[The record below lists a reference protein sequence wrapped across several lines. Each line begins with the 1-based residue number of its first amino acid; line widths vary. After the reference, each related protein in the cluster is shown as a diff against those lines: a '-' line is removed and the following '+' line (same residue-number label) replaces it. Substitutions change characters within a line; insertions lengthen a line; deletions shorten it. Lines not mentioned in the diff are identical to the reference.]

1 MYGAFQG
8 CANLT
13 INASDAPDLTAVS
26 DLSFMFS
33 GATAFDSDIGGWD
46 VNHVQSFSLMFYGA
60 TSFNQPLNS
69 WDVSAAT
76 DMYGVFW
83 HATSFNQPLNSWDV
97 SAVRGMG
104 EMFSEAS
111 SFNQDISGWDTTSA
125 TNMKDMFSQASSFN
139 QDISGWDI
147 SNVASIEGMFYQ
159 AGKFNQPIGA
169 WDTSSVTNMRYIF
182 YHADDFNQNISN
194 WDVSN
199 ISNVTSMQAMFYSTS
214 MSSTNYD
221 LLLKGWSTQPLQS
234 GIYLDMGDDY
244 DINYCAA
251 GPERASIISNYNWTI
266 RDGGQECPSLLSYQ
280 KVFTEKNTNDGS
292 IDNSRSSYGE
302 DEYGNSLSSALN
314 IMGGEIGVFSA
325 KNFIEGADYTSTNV
339 PAGLSLDISGAGI
352 SGYGVRVSLNGNAT
366 SHAAGIDDASDITIT
381 FLDSAFDYVPANL
394 IQNNP
399 QVGFSIEFTD
409 EEETSAPTNISLSNS
424 SINENTPPPGDIGTL
439 TTEDPDSADTFTY
452 TLDCDSSAPDDSSF
466 LIDTD
471 QLKLNL
477 SADYE
482 NKNSYNVCIRSTDQ
496 TGKSYQ
502 KNFTIDINDL
512 DESQPIPQTDFSLSI
527 SLLQTGEIKAGD
539 TVTYKYTV
547 KNEGPNDAEL
557 IGGLYIITP
566 PEFTVG
572 TIDKPVQS
580 PDPIGPM
587 PVSSVGLS
595 VISSSYPGYNFV
607 IFESESDPSHTVFTS
622 GVSETF
628 TITGNANTD
637 FTNNQTT
644 TRAIYGNADY
654 EDTEAIALNTAIQ
667 SNQDFFLLPGNN
679 VAHHT
684 YTHGL
689 SNPPTNPTNPFV
701 NFTPKPASTGHPLA
715 STGGIVASLSFI
727 SGTLLMIGALFTY
740 AKRGIQ

>member
-104 EMFSEAS
+104 EMFSE
-111 SFNQDISGWDTTSA
+111 
-125 TNMKDMFSQASSFN
+125 ASSFN

>member
-1 MYGAFQG
+1 MRDKDKLLTVEQWGSYGWSSMRYAFWD
-8 CANLT
+8 CTNLE
-13 INASDAPDLTAVS
+13 INANDAPDLSYVT
-26 DLSFMFS
+26 DMRYMF
-33 GATAFDSDIGGWD
+33 TDISSINSNISGWD
-46 VNHVQSFSLMFYGA
+46 VSHVRQFDYLFLGLS
-60 TSFNQPLNS
+60 SFNQPLNN
-69 WDVSAAT
+69 WDMSNAT
-76 DMYGVFW
+76 SIDGMFW
-83 HATSFNQPLNSWDV
+83 DASSFNQPLDNWTFPNVTSTY
-97 SAVRGMG
+97 S
-104 EMFSEAS
+104 MFLGAS
-111 SFNQDISGWDTTSA
+111 SFNQDISGWDVSNLTVTYG
-125 TNMKDMFSQASSFN
+125 MFQYADAFN
-139 QDISGWDI
+139 QDL
-147 SNVASIEGMFYQ
+147 
-159 AGKFNQPIGA
+159 
-169 WDTSSVTNMRYIF
+169 SS
-182 YHADDFNQNISN
+182 

-199 ISNVTSMQAMFYSTS
+199 VTNMSWMFDGTKNFNQPLDAWETSSLTNTRGMFYRAEAFNQPLGAWDVSNLTQAAE
-214 MSSTNYD
+214 MFGNQYWSSTNLSYKNYD
-221 LLLKGWSTQPLQS
+221 LTIKGWAAQPLQS
-234 GIYLDMGDDY
+234 YGRIDTGYVLG
-244 DINYCAA
+244 YCTAVA
-251 GPERASIISNYNWTI
+251 ERAYMISTYNWTFN
-266 RDGGQECPSLLSYQ
+266 DGGSVCPSLSTTGSR
-280 KVFTEKNTNDGS
+280 VFTESSSDDGS
-292 IDNSRSSYGE
+292 IENTVTIISEVNSDFSDATFVEGTHYT
-302 DEYGNSLSSALN
+302 ATN
-314 IMGGEIGVFSA
+314 I
-325 KNFIEGADYTSTNV
+325 
-339 PAGLSLDISGAGI
+339 PAGLSLSVSRVDSG
-352 SGYGVRVSLNGNAT
+352 SLTVSLIGNAT
-366 SHAAGIDDASDITIT
+366 YHEDSDDVPGIAIT
-381 FLDSAFDYVPANL
+381 FLDPAFVDIPASF

-399 QVGFSIEFTD
+399 LSGFSIDFIQP
-409 EEETSAPTNISLSNS
+409 TSPPTNISLSNS
-424 SINENTPPPGDIGTL
+424 SIDENITPPGDVGTL
-439 TTEDPDSADTFTY
+439 TTEDPDSGDTFSY

-466 LIDTD
+466 FIDTD

-482 NKNSYNVCIRSTDQ
+482 TKNSYDICIRSTDQ

-512 DESQPIPQTDFSLSI
+512 DESQPTPQTDFSLSI

-667 SNQDFFLLPGNN
+667 NNQDFFLLPGNN

-727 SGTLLMIGALFTY
+727 SGTLLMIGALFIY
-740 AKRGIQ
+740 AKRGIE